1 MPATKQQNVDYE
13 WYQKNL
19 KKIYKTF
26 GNKYVVIYKSQ
37 VLNSFDT
44 FEEGADYIENNNL
57 IGKAIVQKSGKDKN
71 AYTINM
77 NLPIAKG
84 NV

>member
-26 GNKYVVIYKSQ
+26 GNKYIVIYKSQ

-44 FEEGADYIENNNL
+44 FEEGADYIESNNF

-71 AYTINM
+71 AYTI
-77 NLPIAKG
+77 KW
-84 NV
+84 

>member
-1 MPATKQQNVDYE
+1 MPATKQQNIDYE

-37 VLNSFDT
+37 VLNSFD
-44 FEEGADYIENNNL
+44 IENNNL
-57 IGKAIVQKSGKDKN
+57 IGKAIVQKSGKNKN

-77 NLPIAKG
+77 NLPISKG
-84 NV
+84 NI